1 MLLVL
6 NVKFENML
14 NERVLFF
21 VIEILILFNNFMICI
36 WMMSMKIVMWVL
48 LLFIGYNICLYEL

>member
-48 LLFIGYNICLYEL
+48 LLCIGYNICLYEL